1 MRLFR
6 RAIFT
11 RVWKRSLRKKLRVRP
26 WGHGVYTMNVY
37 YQIHPFCGRKEH
49 LSFIVNK
56 REMNYWGKTLPSIVR
71 YLVGLVR
78 NADGSLGL
86 VEDRGEE
93 YWMTTTIP
101 VMKGRL
107 YR

>member
-1 MRLFR
+1 
-6 RAIFT
+6 
-11 RVWKRSLRKKLRVRP
+11 
-26 WGHGVYTMNVY
+26 MNVY

-101 VMKGRL
+101 VMKGGIAGVNSTYLHQNHFPSCR
-107 YR
+107 R